1 MLEYCPVW
9 RRCLMSS
16 PGTKRNEDAI
26 KAAAAHPKRAIG
38 MFCVD
43 FIAADCV
50 SDGTEKIEL

>member
-1 MLEYCPVW
+1 
-9 RRCLMSS
+9 MSS